1 MEERIDLSLR
11 GGSRLRHG
19 RLKTVFVFST
29 RYVDVLVVPWI
40 FELDVLYVYF
50 LARIVSLC
58 LPMALAILGNKVEP
72 VLSSLARTPEQ
83 TPFRAAAARVNLG
96 YLMISGAMALFV
108 ISSASYLATMLEPE
122 FREIL
127 IWLVI
132 GQSAPVLFGATGL
145 LMRIVDR
152 GTFYDVLGGITAAMF
167 LAGTFLLQT
176 TDGADVALTFA
187 VSQLTLAA
195 VSALLLTQCGIWPG
209 LTALFHKQIKLF

>member
-1 MEERIDLSLR
+1 
-11 GGSRLRHG
+11 
-19 RLKTVFVFST
+19 
-29 RYVDVLVVPWI
+29 
-40 FELDVLYVYF
+40 
-50 LARIVSLC
+50 
-58 LPMALAILGNKVEP
+58 MALAILGNKVEP
-72 VLSSLARTPEQ
+72 VLSSLASTQEQ

-108 ISSASYLATMLEPE
+108 ISGGSYLATALEPE

-152 GTFYDVLGGITAAMF
+152 GTFYDVLGGITATMF
-167 LAGTFLLQT
+167 LAGIFLLRA
-176 TDGADVALTFA
+176 TDGVDVALTFA

>member
-11 GGSRLRHG
+11 EGEGLRRSG
-19 RLKTVFVFST
+19 LKAVFVFST

-40 FELDVLYVYF
+40 IEFEVLYVYF
-50 LARIVSLC
+50 LARIASLC

-72 VLSSLARTPEQ
+72 VLSSLASTQEQ

-108 ISSASYLATMLEPE
+108 ISGGSYLATALEPE

-167 LAGTFLLQT
+167 LAGIFLLHA
-176 TDGADVALTFA
+176 TDGVDVALTFA